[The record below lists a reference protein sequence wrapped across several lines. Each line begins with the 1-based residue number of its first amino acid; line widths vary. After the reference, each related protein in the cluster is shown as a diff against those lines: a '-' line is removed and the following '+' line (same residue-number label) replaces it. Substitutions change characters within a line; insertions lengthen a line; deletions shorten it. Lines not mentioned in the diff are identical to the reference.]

1 MSKSPHELLQEFLKK
16 DAWKIFVCCI
26 FCNLTRRRQAEPYFW
41 KVLERW
47 PTPEKLANANAQ
59 ELKTLIKPLG
69 MSEKRSVALKRMSYD
84 YTHKNWHD
92 DPSVLYGIGKY
103 ATDAYRIFV
112 LDQWN
117 EVSPTDG
124 ALINYVPWRRNEHIR
139 S

>member
-1 MSKSPHELLQEFLKK
+1 MVKSPHELLQESLEK

-41 KVLERW
+41 EVLNRW
-47 PTPEKLANANAQ
+47 PSPEKLANADAQ

-69 MSEKRSVALKRMSYD
+69 MSEKRSVALKRMSYE
-84 YTHKNWHD
+84 YTHKDWKG

-112 LDQWN
+112 LDQWS
-117 EVSPTDG
+117 EVTPNDG
-124 ALINYVPWRRNEHIR
+124 ALVNYVTWRRNEHIC